1 MKKIAVSGLMAIA
14 LCFCFIPFFS
24 GCGETKYTYAE
35 FQLAYQ
41 DYVEEYTGEIFDED
55 GFVDIQYKN
64 PAFVNEI
71 NSTGYEHHMKMYTR
85 LSNDTSSN
93 QALFEPTLKAS
104 LLFVHNYITVET
116 GVEVPVNASTDL
128 YNSLQNLRSVTDS
141 FVRDKYKF
149 DTREGFNPDNAL
161 EQSWLSAML
170 DKYKDLVVTANNFSK
185 QFIEVFNKYNTADEV
200 DRADGRPALGSI
212 DKFFLESLTSVA
224 DVYINVYLVN
234 IYDKVGTTSVEIG
247 NDGSSVIF
255 GNAEMCTSFNSCMD
269 INEAL
274 ASYMSIADRI
284 RSFENRN
291 TPLTDAERAAISC
304 FKNAKS
310 YQAIFKNGYTMT
322 LDAVSH
328 YNFDKDFNDWTE
340 EEKGYR
346 KLAEDFFNCEY
357 KNLTQMISN
366 LADLIYVA

>member
-14 LCFCFIPFFS
+14 LCFCFVPFFS
-24 GCGETKYTYAE
+24 GCGESNYTYAE

-55 GFVDIQYKN
+55 GFVDVQYKN
-64 PAFVNEI
+64 PAFVNEV

-85 LSNDTSSN
+85 LTDDTSSN

-116 GVEVPVNASTDL
+116 GVEVPVSASTKL
-128 YNSLQNLRSVTDS
+128 YNSLQNLRSVTDN

-161 EQSWLSAML
+161 EQSWLKEML

-185 QFIEVFNKYNTADEV
+185 QFIEVYNKYNKADET
-200 DRADGRPALGSI
+200 DRVDGRPALGSI
-212 DKFFLESLTSVA
+212 DKFFLESLTSIA
-224 DVYINVYLVN
+224 DVYINVYLVEIYN
-234 IYDKVGTTSVEIG
+234 IVGTTSVEIG
-247 NDGSSVIF
+247 NDGNSVIY
-255 GNAEMCTSFNSCMD
+255 GNAEMATSLNSCMD

-274 ASYMSIADRI
+274 ASYMTIADRI

-291 TPLTDAERAAISC
+291 TPLTDAEKAAISC
-304 FKNAKS
+304 FKSAKS
-310 YQAIFKNGYTMT
+310 YQSIFQNGYEMT
-322 LDAVSH
+322 LDAITH
-328 YNFDKDFNDWTE
+328 YDFDKNYSDWTRE
-340 EEKGYR
+340 ETGYR
-346 KLAEDFFNCEY
+346 LLAEDFFNCEY
-357 KNLTQMISN
+357 KNLTTMISN
-366 LADLIYVA
+366 LANLIYVA

>member
-14 LCFCFIPFFS
+14 LCFCFVPFFS
-24 GCGETKYTYAE
+24 GCGESNYTYAE

-55 GFVDIQYKN
+55 GFVDVQYKN
-64 PAFVNEI
+64 PAFVNEV

-85 LSNDTSSN
+85 LTDDTSSN

-116 GVEVPVNASTDL
+116 GVEVPVSASTKL
-128 YNSLQNLRSVTDS
+128 YNSLQNLRSVTDN

-161 EQSWLSAML
+161 EQSWLKEML

-185 QFIEVFNKYNTADEV
+185 QFIEVYNKYNKADET
-200 DRADGRPALGSI
+200 DRVDGRPALGSI
-212 DKFFLESLTSVA
+212 DKFFLESLTSIA
-224 DVYINVYLVN
+224 DVYINVYLVE
-234 IYDKVGTTSVEIG
+234 IYNKVGETS
-247 NDGSSVIF
+247 NGS
-255 GNAEMCTSFNSCMD
+255 EHYTSLNSCMD

-274 ASYMSIADRI
+274 ASYMTIADRI

-291 TPLTDAERAAISC
+291 TPLTDAEKAAISC
-304 FKNAKS
+304 FKSAKS
-310 YQAIFKNGYTMT
+310 YQSIFQNGYEMT
-322 LDAVSH
+322 LDAITH
-328 YNFDKDFNDWTE
+328 YDFDKNYSDWTRE
-340 EEKGYR
+340 ETGYR
-346 KLAEDFFNCEY
+346 LLAEDFFNCEY
-357 KNLTQMISN
+357 KNLTTMISN